1 MICSVLMTFS
11 DLERQDVRGHIFFL
25 QWISAS
31 MLIPYDVE
39 QPISARYYEDWLVS
53 RGSAMPHPKGWDPSI
68 CILFGTPSY
77 AHMV

>member
-1 MICSVLMTFS
+1 MTFS